1 MAASETRK
9 VLGDY
14 RLLGYRIGKHTPDTV
29 DTVRERVALPDNTQ
43 TLAVQRLWVPQRTRC
58 TGTRNLAN
66 YIAATFFKATES
78 DYPRETSRESN
89 RQRLTGETTERD

>member
-1 MAASETRK
+1 MVAASETRK

-43 TLAVQRLWVPQRTRC
+43 TLAVQRLW
-58 TGTRNLAN
+58 GTTAN
-66 YIAATFFKATES
+66 ALHRHTKFGQLY
-78 DYPRETSRESN
+78 SRH
-89 RQRLTGETTERD
+89 LF